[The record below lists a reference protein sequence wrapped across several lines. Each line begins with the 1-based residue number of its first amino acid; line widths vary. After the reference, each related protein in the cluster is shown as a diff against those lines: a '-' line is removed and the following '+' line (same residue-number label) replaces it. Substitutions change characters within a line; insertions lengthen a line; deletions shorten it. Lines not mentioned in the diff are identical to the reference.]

1 MVYTRLTTMKKKYLL
16 PTSNISKSNN
26 NNNDNTDVSNIVTN
40 VEIVVPE
47 TQTQIVDCSQ
57 DSSTT
62 ALLTTIMDATQDD
75 EAPDELEKL
84 QKKT

>member
-75 EAPDELEKL
+75 EAPDELG
-84 QKKT
+84 KT